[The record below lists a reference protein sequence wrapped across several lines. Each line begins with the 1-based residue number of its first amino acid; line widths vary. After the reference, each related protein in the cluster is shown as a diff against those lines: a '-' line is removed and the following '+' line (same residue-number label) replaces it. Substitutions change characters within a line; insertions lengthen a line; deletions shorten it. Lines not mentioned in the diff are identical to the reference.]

1 MANLSSSSSLTTIT
15 DLDMDALTRCASYLS
30 LRDISNVAM
39 SCKYLKR
46 AAYSDFI
53 WQSLY
58 RYEWPQAVPPSR
70 EVSTFRESY
79 LSRHT
84 ALHQFKYADPLLCD
98 IPTFR
103 KPPHHILLD
112 KNAIIFSQGPS
123 IHSLHTEDLIN
134 RNTSVATLGLFS
146 LNEVCPYQRESEKG
160 DNILITSS
168 SDHFIR
174 LWSKVG
180 NRCFKG
186 HTGPVL
192 TLSDKLLGD
201 DTGKI
206 LASGGEDGTVRLW
219 SINSSGKRG
228 QHALRATLHGH
239 DKAVSIMS
247 GAGHKASLLVSIS
260 KNGKVRVWDTMT
272 ASSANRSSCC
282 VGMTSVPV
290 LPVGMKCHESLLYIA
305 AGSSILAVDL
315 RTMHRA
321 FAIVH
326 QAKIHSF
333 EFLPSKS
340 LLCSGGTGRALLW
353 DIRGVSD
360 THRTEQT
367 VKLDGHVGPIE
378 HIHMDVHKVVTG
390 GPNDSSVRV
399 WETSTGM
406 WTNSLICSSGPDGE
420 LSEWGC
426 SAMAVDGCR
435 IATGGSDDEGNPH
448 LRFRDFK
455 TATCQLSWNLSEE
468 ASSGVLRF
476 WGSHSDSSS
485 DSEEAADFRHGQV

>member
-1 MANLSSSSSLTTIT
+1 MANLSSGSSSTIIT

-70 EVSTFRESY
+70 EVSSFRESY

-134 RNTSVATLGLFS
+134 KNTSVATLDLLFS
-146 LNEVCPYQRESEKG
+146 LSEVCLYQRESEKG
-160 DNILITSS
+160 HNILITSS

-174 LWSKVG
+174 LWSKG
-180 NRCFKG
+180 GSRCFKG

-201 DTGKI
+201 GTGKI

-228 QHALRATLHGH
+228 QHALKATLHGH

-272 ASSANRSSCC
+272 AS
-282 VGMTSVPV
+282 
-290 LPVGMKCHESLLYIA
+290 
-305 AGSSILAVDL
+305 
-315 RTMHRA
+315 
-321 FAIVH
+321 
-326 QAKIHSF
+326 
-333 EFLPSKS
+333 
-340 LLCSGGTGRALLW
+340 ALLW
-353 DIRGVSD
+353 DIRGVSE
-360 THRTEQT
+360 THRTEPT
-367 VKLDGHVGPIE
+367 VELDGHVGPIE
-378 HIHMDVHKVVTG
+378 HIRMDVHKVVTG
-390 GPNDSSVRV
+390 GPDDASVRV

-406 WTNSLICSSGPDGE
+406 WINSLICSSGPDE
-420 LSEWGC
+420 LSERGC

-435 IATGGSDDEGNPH
+435 IVTGGSDYEGNPR

-455 TATCQLSWNLSEE
+455 TATCQLSWDLSEE
-468 ASSGVLRF
+468 ASSGVSRF

-485 DSEEAADFRHGQV
+485 DSDEATDFRQGQV